1 MVYTKE
7 EFKRLWE
14 ANDNGS
20 GITFADI
27 ADCAKAWGISSSP
40 RTRPI
45 DEIRYKVLIAAQV
58 NDAEEYNPNPTPQSK
73 GRIMIDL
80 DKACEWLAANAWL
93 YASLEFLPGSDH
105 PQADVE
111 IESLLEAFKQ
121 AMKEQ
126 YNTNKEIDM
135 ITRRR
140 ATADDLQKEYWLRQ
154 RKYIIWR
161 TKDGK
166 DIPIDKLTDEHLE
179 NILKMLNRSSFG
191 HLEQTYIPEDL
202 IGDYEDAM
210 G

>member
-7 EFKRLWE
+7 DFKQLWE

-20 GITFADI
+20 GITFDDI

-45 DEIRYKVLIAAQV
+45 DEIRYQVLKAAQT
-58 NDAEEYNPNPTPQSK
+58 NDAEEYNPNPTPQCEEH
-73 GRIMIDL
+73 IMIDL

-126 YNTNKEIDM
+126 YNPNRETDM

-161 TKDGK
+161 TKDGE
-166 DIPIDKLTDEHLE
+166 DIPIDKLTDKHLE
-179 NILKMLNRSSFG
+179 NILKMLNRSPF
-191 HLEQTYIPEDL
+191 EQTYIPEDL

>member
-20 GITFADI
+20 GITFDDI

-45 DEIRYKVLIAAQV
+45 DEIRYQVLKAAQT
-58 NDAEEYNPNPTPQSK
+58 NDAEDYNPNPTSQCEE
-73 GRIMIDL
+73 RIMIDL

-93 YASLEFLPGSDH
+93 YASLEFLPESDY

-111 IESLLEAFKQ
+111 VESLLNAFKQ

-126 YNTNKEIDM
+126 YNPNKETDM

-161 TKDGK
+161 TKDGE
-166 DIPIDKLTDEHLE
+166 DIPIDKLTDKHLE
-179 NILKMLNRSSFG
+179 NILKMLNRSPFG
-191 HLEQTYIPEDL
+191 QTYIPEDL